1 MSPSDTAGEDRFVEL
16 YKAYI
21 GEPDRRTDIY
31 VGFALF
37 FGGLGVGLI
46 GLFLFAI
53 ERAALEGE
61 VFWVRE
67 IAFSIGAVGLPLIL
81 VAVVVLLPADRR
93 TMYVAAGG
101 LVIVLASI
109 VFFVSV
115 YPSNW
120 NYGRDYSLHGVTIY
134 AVGLITILAATGTAL
149 VGYHIERVG
158 GGATSGATAGS
169 DADSKSGTESAD
181 PAATEAQVQ
190 QDIEDAMA
198 GTEISWG
205 GVERVETE
213 QLQITPDEDLE
224 GQSLDQSSANV
235 HRSSSID
242 NELSALQ
249 GLKGGEQRTDSGSG
263 VDDQAAALKELRE
276 KQQQEENTAS
286 SGVFEQLKSYL
297 DR

>member
-1 MSPSDTAGEDRFVEL
+1 
-16 YKAYI
+16 
-21 GEPDRRTDIY
+21 
-31 VGFALF
+31 
-37 FGGLGVGLI
+37 
-46 GLFLFAI
+46 
-53 ERAALEGE
+53 
-61 VFWVRE
+61 
-67 IAFSIGAVGLPLIL
+67 
-81 VAVVVLLPADRR
+81 
-93 TMYVAAGG
+93 
-101 LVIVLASI
+101 
-109 VFFVSV
+109 V

-158 GGATSGATAGS
+158 GGATSGATAAS

-213 QLQITPDEDLE
+213 RLQITPDEDLE

-242 NELSALQ
+242 DELSALQ

-276 KQQQEENTAS
+276 KQQQEENAAP